1 MARPCKIVI
10 TIAIVLTFIASALS
24 LPAQTLLLTDSAYS
38 SVLQRMKTFGVML
51 PQGYDTARR
60 YPVLYLLHGWGGGY
74 QDWSSKT
81 RLQDYI
87 SWYDIIVVMPD
98 AENSWY
104 VNSAVNPLG
113 RYEDYVA
120 TELPALV
127 ASRYAADTSK
137 QAIAGLSMGGYGA
150 VLLGMKYLARY
161 SVIGSF
167 SGALTMPR
175 DLRVREGWNRAAK
188 GNNGDF
194 ALPSLQEAFGKE
206 NSTAREK
213 QSVFA
218 VLRTVAALDS
228 ARKQQLPYVYLA
240 TGIQDPLSH
249 IVPGNREFRDSLY
262 AAKVRYEYHE
272 TPGKH
277 SWGYWND
284 ALRAFLPR
292 MMELTGWK

>member
-1 MARPCKIVI
+1 MVRPCKIVI
-10 TIAIVLTFIASALS
+10 AIAIVLTFVASAQS
-24 LPAQTLLLTDSAYS
+24 LPAQTLLLADSAYS
-38 SVLQRMKTFGVML
+38 SVLQRMKTFGIML
-51 PQGYDTARR
+51 PQGYDTTRR

-98 AENSWY
+98 GENSWY
-104 VNSAVNPLG
+104 VNSAVNPRG
-113 RYEDYVA
+113 RFEDYVA
-120 TELPALV
+120 TELPAHV

-150 VLLGMKYLARY
+150 VLLGMKYPARY

-206 NSTAREK
+206 NSPAREK
-213 QSVFA
+213 ESVFTA
-218 VLRTVAALDS
+218 LRTVSAFDS
-228 ARKQQLPYVYLA
+228 ARKQHLPYVYLA

-249 IVPGNREFRDSLY
+249 IVPGNRELRDSLY
-262 AAKVRYEYHE
+262 AAKVHYEYHE

>member
-1 MARPCKIVI
+1 MRRILLLACMVI
-10 TIAIVLTFIASALS
+10 SVHAHLF
-24 LPAQTLLLTDSAYS
+24 AQFLLTDSAYS
-38 SVLQRMKTFGVML
+38 SVLQRTKTFGVML

-81 RLQDYI
+81 HLRDYL
-87 SWYDIIVVMPD
+87 SWYDVIVVMPD

-113 RYEDYVA
+113 RYEDYLA
-120 TELPALV
+120 TELPTQIT
-127 ASRYAADTSK
+127 SRYAADTSQ

-150 VLLGMKYLARY
+150 VLLGMKYPAKYR
-161 SVIGSF
+161 VIGSF

-175 DLRVREGWNRAAK
+175 DLAVREGWNRAAK

-194 ALPSLQEAFGKE
+194 ALPSLQEAFGKD
-206 NSTAREK
+206 NNAAREK
-213 QSVFA
+213 QSVFS
-218 VLRTVAALDS
+218 VLRSVATLDS
-228 ARKQQLPYVYLA
+228 TQKRHLPYIYLA
-240 TGIQDPLSH
+240 TGIQDPLIH

-262 AAKVRYEYHE
+262 TAKFRYEYHE

-277 SWGYWND
+277 AWNYWDD
-284 ALRAFLPR
+284 ALKAFLPR

>member
-10 TIAIVLTFIASALS
+10 AIAIVLAFVASVRS
-24 LPAQTLLLTDSAYS
+24 LPAQTLLLADSAYS
-38 SVLQRMKTFGVML
+38 SVLQRMKKFGVML
-51 PQGYDTARR
+51 PQGYDTTRR

-87 SWYDIIVVMPD
+87 SWCDLIVVMPD
-98 AENSWY
+98 GENSWY
-104 VNSAVNPLG
+104 VNSAVNPRG
-113 RYEDYVA
+113 RFEDYVA

-150 VLLGMKYLARY
+150 VLLGMKYPARY

-206 NSTAREK
+206 NSPAREK
-213 QSVFA
+213 ESVFTA
-218 VLRTVAALDS
+218 LRTVAAFDS
-228 ARKQQLPYVYLA
+228 ARKQHLPYVYLA

-249 IVPGNREFRDSLY
+249 IIPGNRELRDSLY
-262 AAKVRYEYHE
+262 AAKLRYEYHE

-277 SWGYWND
+277 SWDYWNE
-284 ALRAFLPR
+284 ALKSFLPR
-292 MMELTGWK
+292 MIELTGWK

>member
-1 MARPCKIVI
+1 MDRACKVV
-10 TIAIVLTFIASALS
+10 TTTVIVLAFIASALS

-38 SVLQRMKTFGVML
+38 SVLQRMKTFEIML

-74 QDWSSKT
+74 KDWSSKT
-81 RLQDYI
+81 HLAEDVA
-87 SWYDIIVVMPD
+87 WYDLIVVMPD
-98 AENSWY
+98 GENSWY
-104 VNSAVNPLG
+104 VNSAVNPRG
-113 RYEDYVA
+113 RFEDYIA
-120 TELPALV
+120 AELPALV

-150 VLLGMKYLARY
+150 VLLGMKYPARY

-194 ALPSLQEAFGKE
+194 ALPSLQEAFGKD
-206 NSTAREK
+206 NSPAREK
-213 QSVFA
+213 QSVFTA
-218 VLRTVAALDS
+218 LRTVAAFDS
-228 ARKQQLPYVYLA
+228 SRKQHLPYVYLA

-249 IVPGNREFRDSLY
+249 IVPGNREVRDSLY
-262 AAKVRYEYHE
+262 AAKLRYEYHE

-277 SWGYWND
+277 SWDYWNE
-284 ALRAFLPR
+284 ALKSFLPR

>member
-1 MARPCKIVI
+1 MRRILLLACMVI
-10 TIAIVLTFIASALS
+10 SVHAHLF
-24 LPAQTLLLTDSAYS
+24 AQFLLTDSAYS
-38 SVLQRMKTFGVML
+38 SVLQRTKTFGVML

-81 RLQDYI
+81 HLHDYL
-87 SWYDIIVVMPD
+87 SWYDVIVVMPD

-113 RYEDYVA
+113 RYEDYLA
-120 TELPALV
+120 TELPTQIT
-127 ASRYAADTSK
+127 SRYAADTSQ

-150 VLLGMKYLARY
+150 VLLGMKYPAKYR
-161 SVIGSF
+161 VIGSF

-175 DLRVREGWNRAAK
+175 DLSVREGWNRAAK

-206 NSTAREK
+206 NSNVREK
-213 QSVFA
+213 QSVFS
-218 VLRTVAALDS
+218 VLRTVAVLDS
-228 ARKQQLPYVYLA
+228 TQKRHLPYIYLA
-240 TGIQDPLSH
+240 TGIQDPLIH
-249 IVPGNREFRDSLY
+249 IVPGNRELRDSLY
-262 AAKVRYEYHE
+262 TAKLRYEYHE

-277 SWGYWND
+277 AWNYWDD
-284 ALRAFLPR
+284 ALKAFLPR

>member
-1 MARPCKIVI
+1 VIVFAF
-10 TIAIVLTFIASALS
+10 IASASALS
-24 LPAQTLLLTDSAYS
+24 LPAQTLLLADSAYS

-74 QDWSSKT
+74 KDWSSKT
-81 RLQDYI
+81 HLAEDVA
-87 SWYDIIVVMPD
+87 WYDLIVVMPD
-98 AENSWY
+98 GENSWY
-104 VNSAVNPLG
+104 VNSAVNPRG
-113 RYEDYVA
+113 RFEDYIA
-120 TELPALV
+120 AELPALV

-150 VLLGMKYLARY
+150 VLLGMKYPSRY

-206 NSTAREK
+206 NSPAREK
-213 QSVFA
+213 QSVFTA
-218 VLRTVAALDS
+218 LRTLSAFDS
-228 ARKQQLPYVYLA
+228 ARKQHLPYVYLA

-249 IVPGNREFRDSLY
+249 IVSGNRELRDSLY
-262 AAKVRYEYHE
+262 AAKLRYEYHE

-277 SWGYWND
+277 SWDYWND
-284 ALRAFLPR
+284 ALKSFLPR